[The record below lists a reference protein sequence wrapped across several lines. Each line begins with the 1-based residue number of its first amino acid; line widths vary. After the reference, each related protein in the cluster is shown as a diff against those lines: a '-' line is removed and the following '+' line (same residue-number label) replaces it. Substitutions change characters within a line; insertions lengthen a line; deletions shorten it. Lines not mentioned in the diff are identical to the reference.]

1 MIKRSQIKFHETFQP
16 EMSYISK
23 ILQLANDN
31 YSGTKFEISEVT
43 GIPTGKQKGKVEP
56 HIRYAAYMGLIH
68 YVLDDKNYTLSLTPL
83 GNEIFTQD
91 LYLHETLT
99 HWLCHYSIASPKS
112 EAYQW
117 NYLISQAHPGY
128 FQGCSNDYLL
138 SGANREFQTNCS
150 FEEMFGPIKRCYVD
164 GFFTDLDFVD
174 WDQEIVFKEQM
185 ENPEYVFFYALALL
199 DLWEQLLPDRKEI
212 TFEELMDQLKFGNYL
227 GFNIEDCNSVL
238 DSLTDEN
245 IISVNRQLVPATI
258 IKLQN
263 TSDVV
268 PLLFSRLL

>member
-1 MIKRSQIKFHETFQP
+1 M
-16 EMSYISK
+16 
-23 ILQLANDN
+23 
-31 YSGTKFEISEVT
+31 
-43 GIPTGKQKGKVEP
+43 
-56 HIRYAAYMGLIH
+56 
-68 YVLDDKNYTLSLTPL
+68 
-83 GNEIFTQD
+83 
-91 LYLHETLT
+91 
-99 HWLCHYSIASPKS
+99 
-112 EAYQW
+112 
-117 NYLISQAHPGY
+117 
-128 FQGCSNDYLL
+128 
-138 SGANREFQTNCS
+138 
-150 FEEMFGPIKRCYVD
+150 
-164 GFFTDLDFVD
+164 
-174 WDQEIVFKEQM
+174 
-185 ENPEYVFFYALALL
+185 